1 MKYVSLI
8 QWLGHSPGKLT
19 CWYDKKAF
27 HKDIYNQ
34 LTWNK
39 KEKVVFFPHPSIS
52 SLNNHLLLDATM
64 LESQQ
69 VSKQHIGKVKQNVC
83 LERK

>member
-34 LTWNK
+34 FACNK
-39 KEKVVFFPHPSIS
+39 KEEVVLFPHPSIS
-52 SLNNHLLLDATM
+52 FLNKHLLLAATM
-64 LESQQ
+64 L
-69 VSKQHIGKVKQNVC
+69 VSHLSSTLAKWNKVC
-83 LERK
+83 A